1 MNVIHPHDDNE
12 LRVTNMNKNKDYA
25 LPKAVSIKKELY
37 DEAMR
42 KADSLGLSFSQLV
55 TVLLK
60 KEMNNKGDFTIQQS
74 QKDKKDGFSNW

>member
-1 MNVIHPHDDNE
+1 
-12 LRVTNMNKNKDYA
+12 MNKDKDYA

-37 DEAMR
+37 DEAMK

-60 KEMNNKGDFTIQQS
+60 KEMQSKGDFTIPKS
-74 QKDKKDGFSNW
+74 KEKDGFSDW